1 MMTEN
6 LKDKINKPVF
16 HLVGEAAD
24 DLQRECYVVGGYVR
38 DLILNRHSKDID
50 FVTVG
55 SGIELAE
62 TLAKKLGRKAK
73 VNVYRNFGTA
83 QVRTA
88 DMELEFVGARRESYN
103 RNSRK
108 PIVED
113 GTLDDDLSRRDFTIN
128 ALALCVNKD
137 RFGELVDKFDG
148 VNDMKRRTIRTPLDP
163 NITFSDDPLRMM
175 RAIRFATQLR
185 FKIDYATFEAIKDNV
200 ERISIIS
207 AERIYS
213 ELTKIMESPKPSI
226 GWMLLLDS
234 GLLSAI
240 LPELAALKGVDT
252 VNGRSHKDNFYH
264 TMQVLDK
271 VAEKSD
277 NVWLRWAALFHDIG
291 KASTKR
297 WIDGQ
302 GWTFHNHNFVG
313 SKMLGTIFH
322 RLKFPLDDKFKY
334 VQKLVELHM
343 RPIALVEDI
352 VTDSAVRR
360 LMFDAGENLEDLMT
374 LCEADITSKNSDKVR
389 RFLENYVLVRN
400 KMIDLEK
407 RDSIRTW
414 QPPVSGNDIMETFGI
429 GQCQYVGDIKRFVKD
444 SLLESDTPNDPEL
457 ARKLMIQKGR
467 ELGLEPVK

>member
-414 QPPVSGNDIMETFGI
+414 QSPVSGNDIMETFGI

>member
-38 DLILNRHSKDID
+38 DRILNRHSKDID

>member
-1 MMTEN
+1 MMN
-6 LKDKINKPVF
+6 IKDKIDKPVF

-62 TLAKKLGRKAK
+62 TLAKKLGKRAR

-148 VNDMKRRTIRTPLDP
+148 LSDMERRTIRTPLDP
-163 NITFSDDPLRMM
+163 DITFSDDPLRMM

-226 GWMLLLDS
+226 GWMLLYDS

-291 KASTKR
+291 KATTKR

-343 RPIALVEDI
+343 RPISLVEDI
-352 VTDSAVRR
+352 VTDSAIRR
-360 LMFDAGENLEDLMT
+360 LMFDAGEDLEDLMT
-374 LCEADITSKNSDKVR
+374 LCEADITSKNSDKVK
-389 RFLENYVLVRN
+389 RFLDNYVLVRN

-414 QPPVSGNDIMETFGI
+414 QPPISGNDIMDTFGI

>member
-1 MMTEN
+1 MMN
-6 LKDKINKPVF
+6 IKDKIDKPVF

-62 TLAKKLGRKAK
+62 TLAKKLGKRAR

-83 QVRTA
+83 QVRPA

-148 VNDMKRRTIRTPLDP
+148 LSDVERRTIRTPLDP
-163 NITFSDDPLRMM
+163 DITFSDDPLRMM

-226 GWMLLLDS
+226 GWMLLYDS

-291 KASTKR
+291 KATTKR

-343 RPIALVEDI
+343 RPISLVEDI
-352 VTDSAVRR
+352 VTDSAIRR
-360 LMFDAGENLEDLMT
+360 LMFDAGEDLEDLMT
-374 LCEADITSKNSDKVR
+374 LCEADITSKNSDKVK
-389 RFLENYVLVRN
+389 RFLDNYVLVRN

-414 QPPVSGNDIMETFGI
+414 QPPISGNDIMDTFGI

>member
-1 MMTEN
+1 MMN
-6 LKDKINKPVF
+6 IKDKIDKPVF

-62 TLAKKLGRKAK
+62 TLAKKLGKRAR

-148 VNDMKRRTIRTPLDP
+148 LSDVERRTIRTPLDP
-163 NITFSDDPLRMM
+163 DITFSDDPLRMM

-226 GWMLLLDS
+226 GWMLLYDS

-291 KASTKR
+291 KATTKR

-343 RPIALVEDI
+343 RPISLVEDI
-352 VTDSAVRR
+352 VTDSAIRR
-360 LMFDAGENLEDLMT
+360 LMFDAGEDLEDLMT
-374 LCEADITSKNSDKVR
+374 LCEADITSKNSDKVK
-389 RFLENYVLVRN
+389 RFLDNYVLVRN

-414 QPPVSGNDIMETFGI
+414 QPPISGKDIMDTFGI

>member
-1 MMTEN
+1 MMN
-6 LKDKINKPVF
+6 IKDKIDKPVF

-62 TLAKKLGRKAK
+62 TLAKKLGKRAR

-148 VNDMKRRTIRTPLDP
+148 LSDMERRTIRTPLDP

-213 ELTKIMESPKPSI
+213 ELTKIMESSKPSI
-226 GWMLLLDS
+226 GWMLLYDS

-291 KASTKR
+291 KATTKR

-343 RPIALVEDI
+343 RPISLVEDI
-352 VTDSAVRR
+352 VTDSAIRR
-360 LMFDAGENLEDLMT
+360 LMFDAGEDLEDLMT
-374 LCEADITSKNSDKVR
+374 LCEADITSKNSDKVK
-389 RFLENYVLVRN
+389 RFLDNYVLVRN

-414 QPPVSGNDIMETFGI
+414 QPPISGNDIMDTFGI